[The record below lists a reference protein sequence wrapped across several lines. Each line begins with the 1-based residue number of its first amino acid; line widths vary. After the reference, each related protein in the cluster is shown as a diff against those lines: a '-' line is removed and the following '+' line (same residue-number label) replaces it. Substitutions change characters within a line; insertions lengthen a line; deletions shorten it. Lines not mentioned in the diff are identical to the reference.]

1 MLPCPGFRD
10 PLPAIQQHPPNQP
23 RDLNSFKSTPKPFS
37 FGGKGWIRTSDS
49 VTSNAL
55 AGRRLRPLGHF
66 SETLVGCLG
75 FEPSSR
81 KRARFYRPS
90 WSPMPVAPHGPEGEI
105 RTRNKAA
112 SQTAAS
118 TKLRHLGDWSAG
130 TIRTYT
136 SRPLRA
142 FPLPVGIRRGSLT
155 D

>member
-37 FGGKGWIRTSDS
+37 FGGEGWIRTSDS

-55 AGRRLRPLGHF
+55 AERRLKPFGHF
-66 SETLVGCLG
+66 SETLVACLG
-75 FEPSSR
+75 FEPSSPQAGR
-81 KRARFYRPS
+81 VLQTFLVTDAS
-90 WSPMPVAPHGPEGEI
+90 
-105 RTRNKAA
+105 RTPGFRGRDSNSQQGA

-118 TKLRHLGDWSAG
+118 TCCATSGTGPAG

-136 SRPLRA
+136 SHLLTA
-142 FPLPVGIRRGSLT
+142 FPLPVGIRRGSFT